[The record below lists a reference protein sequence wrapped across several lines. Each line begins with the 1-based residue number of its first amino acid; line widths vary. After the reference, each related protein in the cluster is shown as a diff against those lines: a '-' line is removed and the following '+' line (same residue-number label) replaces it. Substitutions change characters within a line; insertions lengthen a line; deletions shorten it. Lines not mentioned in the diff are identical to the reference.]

1 MDKKTNLIVIDA
13 EVKKSASIYT
23 DNGYIV
29 ILNNLTKENIITN
42 NEYEK
47 SEIKLKKRWET
58 WRYIEKEMFLTYNK
72 TCNWQ
77 EGGKMAEVQIIEKVK
92 GRIDRSKGTIINGP
106 IRVAAYAR
114 VSTNM

>member
-1 MDKKTNLIVIDA
+1 MDKKTNLIDIDA

-47 SEIKLKKRWET
+47 SEIKLKKR
-58 WRYIEKEMFLTYNK
+58 
-72 TCNWQ
+72 
-77 EGGKMAEVQIIEKVK
+77 
-92 GRIDRSKGTIINGP
+92 
-106 IRVAAYAR
+106 
-114 VSTNM
+114 